1 MQNKDQRRS
10 LAAALGSLGWPLVV
24 GLGTCGVFYAML
36 LNGPLANPTL
46 QRYFAS
52 HPVSYTA
59 TAMFFVGL
67 AAMGIKLLN
76 VMGQSAVMSR
86 IGFGDRQRGERAD
99 GAEQMLQQLDELTSF
114 EQATYLGA
122 RLRDALNF
130 VNRTN
135 NANGLEDELKYLA
148 DLDVGR
154 QQDSY
159 ALPRIIIWAT
169 PMLGFLGTVIGIT
182 QALGDLDPA
191 EMASSI
197 ETATDKLLSG
207 LYVAFDT
214 TALALSLSIILMFVQ
229 FLIDRFETH
238 LLAIV
243 DARANE
249 ELVGRFQQVGT
260 GSDPHL
266 ASVQRMCEAVM
277 GTTEKLVSQ
286 QSEIWQD
293 TIEAAHHH
301 WSQVVGA
308 STSQLQTV
316 LGGALDASLEKHA
329 QMLTSSQQLAMEES
343 ATLRREWQQE
353 LTTTN
358 HTMREQY
365 QQMAEHGELMKQV
378 MQATGDVMQ
387 LETALNQNLN
397 SLAGSKNFEDTVM
410 SLSAA
415 IHLLNSRL
423 GSTPV
428 DSKQVDL
435 QRKPNREQAA

>member
-1 MQNKDQRRS
+1 MQNKDHRRS
-10 LAAALGSLGWPLVV
+10 LTAALGSLGWPLVV
-24 GLGTCGVFYAML
+24 GLGACGAFYALL

-67 AAMGIKLLN
+67 TAMGMKLLN

-86 IGFGDRQRGERAD
+86 IGFGDRSQAEPAA
-99 GAEQMLQQLDELTSF
+99 GAEHLLQQLDELTSF
-114 EQATYLGA
+114 EQATYLGT

-130 VNRTN
+130 VHRTKD
-135 NANGLEDELKYLA
+135 ATGIEDELKHLA

-249 ELVGRFQQVGT
+249 ELVGRFEQVGT
-260 GSDPHL
+260 GSDPHI

-277 GTTEKLVSQ
+277 GTTEKLVHQ
-286 QSEIWQD
+286 QSAIWQE
-293 TIEAAHHH
+293 TIEAAHQH
-301 WSQVVGA
+301 WSQIVGS
-308 STSQLQTV
+308 STSQLQTA
-316 LGGALDASLEKHA
+316 LGNALDGSLEKHA
-329 QMLTSSQQLAMEES
+329 ETVAATQQLAINES
-343 ATLRREWQQE
+343 ATLRREWHEE
-353 LTTTN
+353 LTAS
-358 HTMREQY
+358 HQLMRDQY
-365 QQMAEHGELMKQV
+365 QKMAEHGELMQQV
-378 MQATGDVMQ
+378 MQATGEVIQ
-387 LETALNQNLN
+387 LEAALNQNLH
-397 SLAGSKNFEDTVM
+397 SLSGAKNFEDTVM

-415 IHLLNSRL
+415 IHLLNARL
-423 GSTPV
+423 GSAPT
-428 DSKQVDL
+428 DGKQVEL
-435 QRKPNREQAA
+435 QRKSHQEQAA

>member
-10 LAAALGSLGWPLVV
+10 LAAALGSLGWPLIV
-24 GLGTCGVFYAML
+24 GLGACGVFYAML
-36 LNGPLANPTL
+36 LNGPLANPSL

-76 VMGQSAVMSR
+76 VMGQSAVMSG
-86 IGFGDRQRGERAD
+86 IGFGERERGESVD
-99 GAEQMLQQLDELTSF
+99 GAEQMLQELDELSSF

-130 VNRTN
+130 VKRTN
-135 NANGLEDELKYLA
+135 NATGLEDELKHLA

-197 ETATDKLLSG
+197 ESATDKLLSG

-249 ELVGRFQQVGT
+249 ELVGRFQQVGS
-260 GSDPHL
+260 GNDPHL

-293 TIEAAHHH
+293 TIEAAHQH
-301 WSQVVGA
+301 WSQIVGA

-316 LGGALDASLEKHA
+316 LGGALDTSLEKHA
-329 QMLTSSQQLAMEES
+329 HMMATSQKLAMEEN

-353 LTTTN
+353 LVTTN
-358 HTMREQY
+358 QVMRDQY
-365 QQMAEHGELMKQV
+365 QQMAEHAELMKQV

-415 IHLLNSRL
+415 IHLLNARL
-423 GSTPV
+423 GSNPT
-428 DSKQVDL
+428 DGKQVDL
-435 QRKPNREQAA
+435 QRKTHREHAA